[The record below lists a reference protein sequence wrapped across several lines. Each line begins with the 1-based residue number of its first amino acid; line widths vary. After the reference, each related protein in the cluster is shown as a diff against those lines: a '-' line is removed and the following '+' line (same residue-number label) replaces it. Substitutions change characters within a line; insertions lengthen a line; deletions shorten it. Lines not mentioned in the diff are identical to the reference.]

1 MKKITANEFKKILTD
16 SGMDFDCFGYEG
28 ILNII
33 SMFQDY
39 KAKEAN
45 EKGCNRIAVLE
56 YKIGS
61 KIYDELYKRGFYNH

>member
-1 MKKITANEFKKILTD
+1 MKKITANEFKKILIE
-16 SGMDFDCFGYEG
+16 SGMDFDCCGYEG

-45 EKGCNRIAVLE
+45 EQGYNRIAVMD

-61 KIYDELYKRGFYNH
+61 KIHEELYKRGYYNH